1 MKISSIVDIVDG
13 ELLNSPSISF
23 INNISS
29 DAKKV
34 KTSDMFIAKNIEDL
48 KIAITNGAYAVIFE
62 KDFEVI
68 DNEVAFI
75 KVKNLELALLKIVR
89 YKLSTLKIKSYF
101 CTDET
106 FDMLKLYQNNHTKPI
121 FLISKNIE
129 KVFKFLDDIKNGDI
143 LISKNQNLLDII
155 YPNSKKFEKK
165 IDQKNIK
172 NLIKHS
178 LFELSFSYKDIYF
191 SKLRLSKIYLNSFLN
206 IYDFF
211 KGNIDIS
218 KLKLY
223 SNFKAIFIDKD
234 FQPIESGKSDSFI
247 ICQTNKNLI
256 PIEITYLKNEFKYA
270 KTIFVSKYKISFLDE
285 KEQIIINNIEDLK
298 NILKNLK
305 FNCIYLI
312 GFTNQE
318 SFEFLQNSQK
328 LQTLF

>member
-29 DAKKV
+29 DANKV

-48 KIAITNGAYAVIFE
+48 KIALQNGAYAVIFE

-68 DNEVAFI
+68 DNEIAFI
-75 KVKNLELALLKIVR
+75 KVKNLELALLKIIR

-129 KVFKFLDDIKNGDI
+129 KAFKFIDDIKDGDI
-143 LISKNQNLLDII
+143 LISKNKKLLESI
-155 YPNSKKFEKK
+155 YPDSKEFEKK
-165 IDQKNIK
+165 LDENSIK

-256 PIEITYLKNEFKYA
+256 PIEIAYLKNEFRYA

-285 KEQIIINNIEDLK
+285 KEQIIMNNIEDLK

-305 FNCIYLI
+305 FNCVYLI

-328 LQTLF
+328 LQALF

>member
-29 DAKKV
+29 DANKV

-48 KIAITNGAYAVIFE
+48 KIALQNGAYAVIFE

-68 DNEVAFI
+68 DNEIAFI

-129 KVFKFLDDIKNGDI
+129 KAFKFIDDIKDGDI
-143 LISKNQNLLDII
+143 LISKNKKLLESI
-155 YPNSKKFEKK
+155 YPDSKEFEKK
-165 IDQKNIK
+165 LDENSIK

-178 LFELSFSYKDIYF
+178 LFELSFSYKNIYF

-256 PIEITYLKNEFKYA
+256 PIEITYLKNEFRYA
-270 KTIFVSKYKISFLDE
+270 KTIFVSKYEISFLDE

>member
-29 DAKKV
+29 DANKV

-48 KIAITNGAYAVIFE
+48 KIALQNGAYAVIFE

-68 DNEVAFI
+68 DNEIAFI

-129 KVFKFLDDIKNGDI
+129 KAFKFIDDIKDGDI
-143 LISKNQNLLDII
+143 LISKNKKLLESI
-155 YPNSKKFEKK
+155 YPDSKEFEKK
-165 IDQKNIK
+165 LDENSIK

-234 FQPIESGKSDSFI
+234 FQPIDSGKSDSFI

-305 FNCIYLI
+305 FNCVYLI

-328 LQTLF
+328 LQALF

>member
-29 DAKKV
+29 DANKV

-48 KIAITNGAYAVIFE
+48 KIALQNGAYAVIFE
-62 KDFEVI
+62 KDFKVI
-68 DNEVAFI
+68 DNEIAFI

-129 KVFKFLDDIKNGDI
+129 KAFKFIDDIKDGDI
-143 LISKNQNLLDII
+143 LISKNKKLLESI
-155 YPNSKKFEKK
+155 YPDSKEFEKK
-165 IDQKNIK
+165 LDENSIK

-256 PIEITYLKNEFKYA
+256 PIEIAYLKNEFKYA

-305 FNCIYLI
+305 FNCVYLI

-328 LQTLF
+328 LQALF

>member
-29 DAKKV
+29 DANKV

-48 KIAITNGAYAVIFE
+48 KIALQNGAYAVIFE

-68 DNEVAFI
+68 DNEIAFI

-89 YKLSTLKIKSYF
+89 YKLSTLKIESYF
-101 CTDET
+101 CNDET

-129 KVFKFLDDIKNGDI
+129 KVFKFIDDIKDSDI
-143 LISKNQNLLDII
+143 LISKNKKLLEDI

-178 LFELSFSYKDIYF
+178 LFELSFSYKNIYF

-206 IYDFF
+206 IYDIF
-211 KGNIDIS
+211 KGNIDSS
-218 KLKLY
+218 KLKRY
-223 SNFKAIFIDKD
+223 SNGKAILIENNVE
-234 FQPIESGKSDSFI
+234 PRESGKSDSFI

-270 KTIFVSKYKISFLDE
+270 KTIFVSKYEISFLDE

-328 LQTLF
+328 LQALF

>member
-1 MKISSIVDIVDG
+1 VKISSIVDIVDG

-29 DAKKV
+29 DANKV

-48 KIAITNGAYAVIFE
+48 KIALQNGAYAVIFE

-68 DNEVAFI
+68 DNEIAFI

-129 KVFKFLDDIKNGDI
+129 KAFKFIDDIKDGDI
-143 LISKNQNLLDII
+143 LISKNKKLLESI
-155 YPNSKKFEKK
+155 YPDSKEFEKK
-165 IDQKNIK
+165 LDENSIK

-256 PIEITYLKNEFKYA
+256 PIEIAYLKNEFRYA

-305 FNCIYLI
+305 FNCVYLI

-328 LQTLF
+328 LQALF

>member
-1 MKISSIVDIVDG
+1 
-13 ELLNSPSISF
+13 
-23 INNISS
+23 
-29 DAKKV
+29 
-34 KTSDMFIAKNIEDL
+34 MFIAKNIEDL
-48 KIAITNGAYAVIFE
+48 KIALQNGAYAVIFE

-68 DNEVAFI
+68 DNEIAFI

-129 KVFKFLDDIKNGDI
+129 KAFKFIDDIKDGDI
-143 LISKNQNLLDII
+143 LISKNKKLLESI
-155 YPNSKKFEKK
+155 YPDSKEFEKK
-165 IDQKNIK
+165 LDENSIK

-178 LFELSFSYKDIYF
+178 LFELSFSYNDIYF

-270 KTIFVSKYKISFLDE
+270 KTIFVSKYEISFLDE

-305 FNCIYLI
+305 FNCVYLI

-328 LQTLF
+328 LQALF

>member
-29 DAKKV
+29 DANKV
-34 KTSDMFIAKNIEDL
+34 KTSDMFIAKDIEDL
-48 KIAITNGAYAVIFE
+48 KIALQNGAYAVIFE

-68 DNEVAFI
+68 DNEIAFI

-129 KVFKFLDDIKNGDI
+129 KAFKFIDDIKDGDI
-143 LISKNQNLLDII
+143 LISKNKKLLESI
-155 YPNSKKFEKK
+155 YPDSKEFEKK
-165 IDQKNIK
+165 LDENSIK

-256 PIEITYLKNEFKYA
+256 PIEITYLKNEFRYA

-305 FNCIYLI
+305 FNCVYLI

-328 LQTLF
+328 LQALF

>member
-1 MKISSIVDIVDG
+1 VKISSIVDIVDG

-29 DAKKV
+29 DANKV

-48 KIAITNGAYAVIFE
+48 KIALQNGAYAVIFE

-68 DNEVAFI
+68 DNEIAFI

-129 KVFKFLDDIKNGDI
+129 KAFKFIDDIKDGDI
-143 LISKNQNLLDII
+143 LISKNKKLLESI
-155 YPNSKKFEKK
+155 YPDSKEFEKK
-165 IDQKNIK
+165 LDENNIK

-256 PIEITYLKNEFKYA
+256 PIEIAYLKNEFRYA

-305 FNCIYLI
+305 FNCVYLI

-328 LQTLF
+328 LQALF

>member
-29 DAKKV
+29 DANKV

-48 KIAITNGAYAVIFE
+48 KIALQNGAYAVIFE

-68 DNEVAFI
+68 DNEIAFI

-89 YKLSTLKIKSYF
+89 YKLSTLKIESYF

-129 KVFKFLDDIKNGDI
+129 KAFKFIDDIKDGDI
-143 LISKNQNLLDII
+143 LISKNKKLLESI
-155 YPNSKKFEKK
+155 YPDIKEFEKK
-165 IDQKNIK
+165 LDENSIK

-256 PIEITYLKNEFKYA
+256 SIEIAYLKNEFKYA

-305 FNCIYLI
+305 FNCVYLI

-328 LQTLF
+328 LQALF

>member
-29 DAKKV
+29 DANKV

-48 KIAITNGAYAVIFE
+48 KIALQNGAYAVIFE

-68 DNEVAFI
+68 DNEIAFI

-129 KVFKFLDDIKNGDI
+129 KTFKFIDDIKDGDI
-143 LISKNQNLLDII
+143 LISKNKKLLESI
-155 YPNSKKFEKK
+155 YPDCKEFEKK
-165 IDQKNIK
+165 LDENSIK

-256 PIEITYLKNEFKYA
+256 PIEIAYLKNEFRYA

-305 FNCIYLI
+305 FNCVYLI

-328 LQTLF
+328 LQALF

>member
-29 DAKKV
+29 DANKV

-48 KIAITNGAYAVIFE
+48 KIALQNGAYAVIFE

-68 DNEVAFI
+68 DNEIAFI

-129 KVFKFLDDIKNGDI
+129 KAFKFIDDIKDGDI
-143 LISKNQNLLDII
+143 LISKNKKLLESI
-155 YPNSKKFEKK
+155 YPDSKEFEKK
-165 IDQKNIK
+165 LDENSIK

-256 PIEITYLKNEFKYA
+256 SIEIAYLKNEFKYA
-270 KTIFVSKYKISFLDE
+270 KTIFVSNYKISFLDE

-328 LQTLF
+328 LQALF

>member
-29 DAKKV
+29 DANKV

-48 KIAITNGAYAVIFE
+48 KIALQNGAYAVIFE

-68 DNEVAFI
+68 DNEIAFI
-75 KVKNLELALLKIVR
+75 KVKNLELALLKIAR

-129 KVFKFLDDIKNGDI
+129 KAFKFIDDIKDGDI
-143 LISKNQNLLDII
+143 LISKNKKLLESI
-155 YPNSKKFEKK
+155 YPDSKEFEKK
-165 IDQKNIK
+165 LDENSIK

-218 KLKLY
+218 KIKLY

-256 PIEITYLKNEFKYA
+256 PIEITYLKNEFRYA

-305 FNCIYLI
+305 FNCVYLI

-328 LQTLF
+328 LQALF

>member
-29 DAKKV
+29 DANKV

-48 KIAITNGAYAVIFE
+48 KIALQNGAYAVIFE

-68 DNEVAFI
+68 DNEIAFI

-129 KVFKFLDDIKNGDI
+129 KAFKFIDDIKDGDI
-143 LISKNQNLLDII
+143 LISKNKKLLESI
-155 YPNSKKFEKK
+155 YPDIKEFEKK
-165 IDQKNIK
+165 LDENNIK

-305 FNCIYLI
+305 FNCVYLI

-328 LQTLF
+328 LQALF

>member
-48 KIAITNGAYAVIFE
+48 KIALQNGAYAVIFE

-68 DNEVAFI
+68 DNEIAFI
-75 KVKNLELALLKIVR
+75 KVKNLELALLKIIR

-129 KVFKFLDDIKNGDI
+129 KAFKFIDDIKDGDI
-143 LISKNQNLLDII
+143 LISKNKKLLESI
-155 YPNSKKFEKK
+155 YPDSKEFEKK
-165 IDQKNIK
+165 LDENSIK

-178 LFELSFSYKDIYF
+178 LFELSFSYKNIYF

-256 PIEITYLKNEFKYA
+256 PIEIAYLKNEFKYA

-305 FNCIYLI
+305 FNCVYLI

-328 LQTLF
+328 LQALF

>member
-29 DAKKV
+29 DANKV

-48 KIAITNGAYAVIFE
+48 KIALQNGAYAVIFE

-68 DNEVAFI
+68 DNEIAFI

-129 KVFKFLDDIKNGDI
+129 KAFKFIDDIKDGDI
-143 LISKNQNLLDII
+143 LISKNKKLLESI
-155 YPNSKKFEKK
+155 YPDIKEFEKK
-165 IDQKNIK
+165 LDENSIK

-270 KTIFVSKYKISFLDE
+270 KTIFVSKYEISFLDE

-305 FNCIYLI
+305 FNCVYLI

-318 SFEFLQNSQK
+318 SFEFLENSQK
-328 LQTLF
+328 LQALF

>member
-29 DAKKV
+29 DSNKV

-48 KIAITNGAYAVIFE
+48 KIALQNGAYAVIFE

-68 DNEVAFI
+68 DNEIAFI

-129 KVFKFLDDIKNGDI
+129 KAFKFIDDIKDGDI
-143 LISKNQNLLDII
+143 LISKNKKLLESI
-155 YPNSKKFEKK
+155 YPDSKEFEKK
-165 IDQKNIK
+165 LDENSIK

-270 KTIFVSKYKISFLDE
+270 RTIFVSKYKISFLDE

-305 FNCIYLI
+305 FNCVYLI

>member
-29 DAKKV
+29 DANKV

-48 KIAITNGAYAVIFE
+48 KIALQNGAYAVIFE

-68 DNEVAFI
+68 DNEIAFI

-129 KVFKFLDDIKNGDI
+129 KAFKFIDDIKDGDI
-143 LISKNQNLLDII
+143 LISKNKKLLESI
-155 YPNSKKFEKK
+155 YPDSKEFEKK
-165 IDQKNIK
+165 LDENSIK

-191 SKLRLSKIYLNSFLN
+191 LKLRLSKIYLNSFLN

-305 FNCIYLI
+305 FNCVYLI

-328 LQTLF
+328 LQALF

>member
-29 DAKKV
+29 DANKV

-48 KIAITNGAYAVIFE
+48 KIALQNGAYAVIFE

-68 DNEVAFI
+68 DNEIAFI

-129 KVFKFLDDIKNGDI
+129 KAFKFIDDIKDGDI
-143 LISKNQNLLDII
+143 LISKNKKLLESI
-155 YPNSKKFEKK
+155 YPDSKEFEKK
-165 IDQKNIK
+165 LDENSIK

-256 PIEITYLKNEFKYA
+256 PIEIAYLKNEFKYA
-270 KTIFVSKYKISFLDE
+270 KTIFVSNYKISFLDE

-305 FNCIYLI
+305 FNCVYLI

-328 LQTLF
+328 LQALF

>member
-48 KIAITNGAYAVIFE
+48 KIALQNGAYAVIFE

-68 DNEVAFI
+68 DNEIAFI

-129 KVFKFLDDIKNGDI
+129 KAFKFIDDIKDGDI
-143 LISKNQNLLDII
+143 LISKNKKLLESI
-155 YPNSKKFEKK
+155 YPDSKEFEKK
-165 IDQKNIK
+165 LDENSIK

-234 FQPIESGKSDSFI
+234 FQPIDSRKSDSFI

-305 FNCIYLI
+305 FNCVYLI

-328 LQTLF
+328 LQALF

>member
-29 DAKKV
+29 DANKV

-48 KIAITNGAYAVIFE
+48 KIALQNGAYAVIFE

-68 DNEVAFI
+68 DNEIAFI
-75 KVKNLELALLKIVR
+75 KVKNLELALLKIAR

-129 KVFKFLDDIKNGDI
+129 KAFKFIDDIKDGDI
-143 LISKNQNLLDII
+143 LISKNKKLLESI
-155 YPNSKKFEKK
+155 YPDSKEFEKK
-165 IDQKNIK
+165 LDENSIK

-256 PIEITYLKNEFKYA
+256 PIEITYLKNEFRYA
-270 KTIFVSKYKISFLDE
+270 KTIFISKYKISFLDE

-305 FNCIYLI
+305 FNCVYLI

-328 LQTLF
+328 LQALF

>member
-1 MKISSIVDIVDG
+1 MQISSILDIVDG

-29 DAKKV
+29 DANKV

-48 KIAITNGAYAVIFE
+48 KIALQNGAYAVIFE

-68 DNEVAFI
+68 DNEIAFI

-129 KVFKFLDDIKNGDI
+129 KAFKFIDDIKDGDI
-143 LISKNQNLLDII
+143 LISKNKKLLESI
-155 YPNSKKFEKK
+155 YPDIKEFEKK
-165 IDQKNIK
+165 LDENSIK

-285 KEQIIINNIEDLK
+285 KEQIIIKNIEDLK

-305 FNCIYLI
+305 FNCVYLI

-328 LQTLF
+328 LQALF

>member
-34 KTSDMFIAKNIEDL
+34 KTSDMFIAKDIEDL
-48 KIAITNGAYAVIFE
+48 KIALQNGAYAVIFE
-62 KDFEVI
+62 KDFKVI

-89 YKLSTLKIKSYF
+89 YKLSTLKIESYF
-101 CTDET
+101 SNDET

-129 KVFKFLDDIKNGDI
+129 KAFKFIDDIKDGDI
-143 LISKNQNLLDII
+143 LISKNKKLLESI
-155 YPNSKKFEKK
+155 YPDSKEFEKK
-165 IDQKNIK
+165 LDENSIK

-270 KTIFVSKYKISFLDE
+270 KTIFVSKYKIYFLDE

-305 FNCIYLI
+305 FNCVYLI

-318 SFEFLQNSQK
+318 SFEFLQNSKK

>member
-29 DAKKV
+29 DANKV

-48 KIAITNGAYAVIFE
+48 KIALQNGAYAVIFE

-68 DNEVAFI
+68 DNEIAFI

-89 YKLSTLKIKSYF
+89 YKLSTLKIESYF

-129 KVFKFLDDIKNGDI
+129 KAFKFIDDIKDGDI
-143 LISKNQNLLDII
+143 LISKNKKLLESI
-155 YPNSKKFEKK
+155 YPDIKEFEKK
-165 IDQKNIK
+165 LDENSIK

-178 LFELSFSYKDIYF
+178 LFELSFSYNDIYF

-270 KTIFVSKYKISFLDE
+270 KTIFVSKYEISFLDE

-305 FNCIYLI
+305 FNCVYLI

-328 LQTLF
+328 LQALF

>member
-29 DAKKV
+29 DANKV

-48 KIAITNGAYAVIFE
+48 KIALQNGAYAVIFE

-68 DNEVAFI
+68 DNEIAFI

-89 YKLSTLKIKSYF
+89 YKLSTLKIESYF

-106 FDMLKLYQNNHTKPI
+106 FDMLNLYQNNHTKPI

-129 KVFKFLDDIKNGDI
+129 KAFKFIDDIKDGDI
-143 LISKNQNLLDII
+143 LISKNNKLLESI
-155 YPNSKKFEKK
+155 YPDSKEFEKK
-165 IDQKNIK
+165 LDENSIK

-256 PIEITYLKNEFKYA
+256 PIEITYLKNEFRYA

-305 FNCIYLI
+305 FNCVYLI

-328 LQTLF
+328 LQALF

>member
-29 DAKKV
+29 DANKV

-48 KIAITNGAYAVIFE
+48 KIALQNGAYAVIFE

-68 DNEVAFI
+68 DNEIAFI

-129 KVFKFLDDIKNGDI
+129 KTFKFIDDIKDGDI
-143 LISKNQNLLDII
+143 LISKNKKLLESI
-155 YPNSKKFEKK
+155 YPDSKEFEKK
-165 IDQKNIK
+165 LDENSIK

-256 PIEITYLKNEFKYA
+256 PIEIAYLKNEFKYA
-270 KTIFVSKYKISFLDE
+270 KTIFISKYKISFLDE

-305 FNCIYLI
+305 FNCVYLI

-328 LQTLF
+328 LQALF

>member
-29 DAKKV
+29 DANKV

-48 KIAITNGAYAVIFE
+48 KIALQNGAYAVIFE

-68 DNEVAFI
+68 DNEIAFI

-129 KVFKFLDDIKNGDI
+129 KAFKFIDDIKDGDI
-143 LISKNQNLLDII
+143 LISKNKKLLESI
-155 YPNSKKFEKK
+155 YPDIKEFEKK
-165 IDQKNIK
+165 LDENSIK

-178 LFELSFSYKDIYF
+178 LFELSFSYNDLYF

-256 PIEITYLKNEFKYA
+256 PIEIAYLKNEFKYA

-285 KEQIIINNIEDLK
+285 KEQIIIKNIEDLK

-305 FNCIYLI
+305 FNCVYLI

-328 LQTLF
+328 LQALF

>member
-29 DAKKV
+29 DANKV

-48 KIAITNGAYAVIFE
+48 KIALQNGAYAVIFE

-68 DNEVAFI
+68 DNEIAFI

-129 KVFKFLDDIKNGDI
+129 KAFKFIDDIKDGDI
-143 LISKNQNLLDII
+143 LISKNKKLLESI
-155 YPNSKKFEKK
+155 YPDSKEFEKK
-165 IDQKNIK
+165 LDENSIK

-256 PIEITYLKNEFKYA
+256 PIEIAYLKNEFKYA
-270 KTIFVSKYKISFLDE
+270 KTIFISKYKISFLDE

-305 FNCIYLI
+305 FNCVYLI

-318 SFEFLQNSQK
+318 SFEFLENSQK
-328 LQTLF
+328 LQALF

>member
-29 DAKKV
+29 DANKV

-48 KIAITNGAYAVIFE
+48 KIALQNGAYAVIFE

-68 DNEVAFI
+68 DNEIAFI
-75 KVKNLELALLKIVR
+75 KVKNLELALLKIAR

-129 KVFKFLDDIKNGDI
+129 KAFKFIDDIKDGDI
-143 LISKNQNLLDII
+143 LISKNKKLLESI
-155 YPNSKKFEKK
+155 YPDSKEFEKK
-165 IDQKNIK
+165 LDENSIK

-305 FNCIYLI
+305 FNCVYLI

-328 LQTLF
+328 LQALF

>member
-29 DAKKV
+29 DANKV

-48 KIAITNGAYAVIFE
+48 KIALQNGAYAVIFE

-68 DNEVAFI
+68 DNEIAFI

-129 KVFKFLDDIKNGDI
+129 KAFKFIDDIKDGDI
-143 LISKNQNLLDII
+143 LISKNKKLLESI
-155 YPNSKKFEKK
+155 YPDSKEFEKK
-165 IDQKNIK
+165 LDENSIK

-234 FQPIESGKSDSFI
+234 FQPIESGKSGSFI

-305 FNCIYLI
+305 FNCVYLI

-328 LQTLF
+328 LQALF

>member
-29 DAKKV
+29 DANKV
-34 KTSDMFIAKNIEDL
+34 KTSDMFIAKNIENL
-48 KIAITNGAYAVIFE
+48 KIALQNGAYAVIFE

-68 DNEVAFI
+68 DNEIAFI

-129 KVFKFLDDIKNGDI
+129 KAFKFIDDIKDGDI
-143 LISKNQNLLDII
+143 LISKNKKLLESI
-155 YPNSKKFEKK
+155 YPDSKEFEKK
-165 IDQKNIK
+165 LDENSIK

-256 PIEITYLKNEFKYA
+256 PIEITYLKNEFRYA
-270 KTIFVSKYKISFLDE
+270 KTIFISKYKISFLDE

-305 FNCIYLI
+305 FNCVYLI

-328 LQTLF
+328 LQALF

>member
-29 DAKKV
+29 DANKV

-48 KIAITNGAYAVIFE
+48 KIALQNGAYAVIFE

-68 DNEVAFI
+68 DNEIAFI

-129 KVFKFLDDIKNGDI
+129 KAFKFIDDIKDGDI
-143 LISKNQNLLDII
+143 LISKNKKLLESI
-155 YPNSKKFEKK
+155 YPDIKEFEKK
-165 IDQKNIK
+165 LDENSIK

-178 LFELSFSYKDIYF
+178 LFELSFSYNDIYF

-305 FNCIYLI
+305 FNCVYLI

-328 LQTLF
+328 LQALF

>member
-29 DAKKV
+29 DANKV

-48 KIAITNGAYAVIFE
+48 KIALQNGAYAVIFE

-68 DNEVAFI
+68 DNEIAFI

-129 KVFKFLDDIKNGDI
+129 KAFKFIDDIKDGDI
-143 LISKNQNLLDII
+143 LISKNKKLLESI
-155 YPNSKKFEKK
+155 YPDIKEFEKK
-165 IDQKNIK
+165 LDENSIK

-234 FQPIESGKSDSFI
+234 FQPIDSGKSDSFI

-256 PIEITYLKNEFKYA
+256 PIEIAYLKNEFKYA
-270 KTIFVSKYKISFLDE
+270 KTIFVSNYKISFLDE

-305 FNCIYLI
+305 FNCVYLI

>member
-29 DAKKV
+29 DANKV

-48 KIAITNGAYAVIFE
+48 KIALQNGAYAVIFE

-68 DNEVAFI
+68 DNEIAFI

-129 KVFKFLDDIKNGDI
+129 KAFKFIDDIKDGDI
-143 LISKNQNLLDII
+143 LISKNKKLLESI
-155 YPNSKKFEKK
+155 YPDIKEFEKK
-165 IDQKNIK
+165 LDENSIK

-256 PIEITYLKNEFKYA
+256 PIEIAYLKNEFKYA

-305 FNCIYLI
+305 FNCVYLI

-328 LQTLF
+328 LQALF

>member
-29 DAKKV
+29 DANKV

-48 KIAITNGAYAVIFE
+48 KIALQNGAYAVIFE

-68 DNEVAFI
+68 DNEIAFI

-129 KVFKFLDDIKNGDI
+129 KAFKFIDDIKDGDI
-143 LISKNQNLLDII
+143 LISKNKKLLESI
-155 YPNSKKFEKK
+155 YPDSKEFEKK
-165 IDQKNIK
+165 LDENSIK

-270 KTIFVSKYKISFLDE
+270 KTIFVSKYEISFLDE

-305 FNCIYLI
+305 FNCVYLI

-328 LQTLF
+328 LQALF

>member
-29 DAKKV
+29 DANKV

-48 KIAITNGAYAVIFE
+48 KIALQNGAYAVIFE

-68 DNEVAFI
+68 DNEIAFI

-129 KVFKFLDDIKNGDI
+129 KAFKFIDDIKDGDI
-143 LISKNQNLLDII
+143 LISKNKKLLESI
-155 YPNSKKFEKK
+155 YPDSKEFEKK
-165 IDQKNIK
+165 LDENSIK

-178 LFELSFSYKDIYF
+178 LFELSFSYNDIYF

-256 PIEITYLKNEFKYA
+256 SIEIAYLKNEFKYA
-270 KTIFVSKYKISFLDE
+270 KTIFVSNYKISFLDE

>member
-13 ELLNSPSISF
+13 ELLNYEFLKNSRGSFDPLSIDIQS
-23 INNISS
+23 
-29 DAKKV
+29 
-34 KTSDMFIAKNIEDL
+34 TP
-48 KIAITNGAYAVIFE
+48 
-62 KDFEVI
+62 
-68 DNEVAFI
+68 
-75 KVKNLELALLKIVR
+75 
-89 YKLSTLKIKSYF
+89 KLSILQIESYF
-101 CTDET
+101 CNDET

-129 KVFKFLDDIKNGDI
+129 KVFKFIDDIKDGDI
-143 LISKNQNLLDII
+143 LISKNKKLLESI
-155 YPNSKKFEKK
+155 YPDIKEFEKK
-165 IDQKNIK
+165 LDENSIK

-256 PIEITYLKNEFKYA
+256 PIEITYLKNEFRYA

-328 LQTLF
+328 LQALF

>member
-1 MKISSIVDIVDG
+1 VKISSIVDIVDG

-29 DAKKV
+29 DANKV

-48 KIAITNGAYAVIFE
+48 KIALQNGAYAVIFE

-68 DNEVAFI
+68 DNEIAFI

-129 KVFKFLDDIKNGDI
+129 KVFKFIDDIKDGDI
-143 LISKNQNLLDII
+143 LISKNKKLLESI
-155 YPNSKKFEKK
+155 YPDSKEFEKK
-165 IDQKNIK
+165 LDENSIK

-256 PIEITYLKNEFKYA
+256 PIEIAYLKNEFKYA

-305 FNCIYLI
+305 FNCVYLI

-328 LQTLF
+328 LQALF